1 MHFLWLTHITGS
13 LNLLL
18 LTTVLTFWTHSA
30 VASFFPLSI
39 TCLPWGQMED
49 MVLGTDRRHLFFS
62 ILSPLLQ
69 TCHFHRT
76 HSHQYSYYLTVSG
89 GTYVCLKI
97 CFSSSIILWR
107 KHQMS
112 GLCYADD
119 TNYKES
125 CFLNIP
131 VGNTYNGKALL
142 EHHLKFQS
150 PRFKAS
156 QPGQSKLQA
165 LKCPAF
171 CVKPQGHALVILDYL
186 GHSGKE
192 V

>member
-89 GTYVCLKI
+89 GTYVCLKNVLVVPLYCGENTKWVASVMQMTLI
-97 CFSSSIILWR
+97 IRSPVSWISLWEIPTMARLSWNIIWSSKVPDSRPLNLDNQNC
-107 KHQMS
+107 KHS
-112 GLCYADD
+112 
-119 TNYKES
+119 N
-125 CFLNIP
+125 
-131 VGNTYNGKALL
+131 ALP
-142 EHHLKFQS
+142 S
-150 PRFKAS
+150 
-156 QPGQSKLQA
+156 
-165 LKCPAF
+165 
-171 CVKPQGHALVILDYL
+171 V
-186 GHSGKE
+186 
-192 V
+192 